1 MQRVLVF
8 AAAVLALCACAKKDD
23 AGKPVGQSASA
34 GSAVTPAAG
43 AAAGR
48 SMTPP
53 DRRPG
58 LWEQTMSTAGMK
70 QVSRICFD
78 EAVAKKMSLWGQQ
91 ASETN
96 CSQQT
101 LTPTAGGWKF
111 ASSCKLGSSGTIVS
125 SGEAKGD
132 FNSRYTVAI
141 HSTTTGASVAQMNG
155 VHDMT
160 LEATWKGPCPPG
172 YKPGDIELP
181 NGLKINMLGAGG
193 AGASGG
199 QPSQAQ
205 IAAMRA
211 QMQKQM
217 AADEAAKS
225 N

>member
-1 MQRVLVF
+1 MRRVLVS
-8 AAAVLALCACAKKDD
+8 AAAVLALSACAKKEET
-23 AGKPVGQSASA
+23 AKPAEGSAATSSAAAPAVASA
-34 GSAVTPAAG
+34 R
-43 AAAGR
+43 GR
-48 SMTPP
+48 PMTPP

-70 QVSRICFD
+70 QVSKICFD

-96 CSQQT
+96 CSQQS
-101 LTPTAGGWKF
+101 LTPTLGGWKF
-111 ASSCKLGSSGTIVS
+111 ASSCKMGAGGTIVS

-132 FNSRYTVAI
+132 FNSHYTVAI

-172 YKPGDIELP
+172 FKPGDIELP
-181 NGLKINMLGAGG
+181 TGMKINMLAVDAS
-193 AGASGG
+193 AGAAGR
-199 QPSQAQ
+199 PTAAQ

-211 QMQKQM
+211 QMKKQM